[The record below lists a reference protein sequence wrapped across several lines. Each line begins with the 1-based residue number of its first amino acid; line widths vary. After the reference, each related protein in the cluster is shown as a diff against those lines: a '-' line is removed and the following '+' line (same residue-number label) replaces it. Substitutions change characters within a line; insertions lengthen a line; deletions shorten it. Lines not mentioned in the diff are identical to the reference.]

1 MKPLF
6 GGLVC
11 SSLLLVQSAVGQA
24 EGAGEFA
31 PEKAEPAV
39 TYGTLAGFPLPKTIV
54 FSVGPDEIIADAQEW
69 QRHGVNAFFL
79 DFVARNWSSDVWAAD
94 GEPWTIGASDKT
106 FQKTKQAAAVARRL
120 GSEVFLKVA
129 FDHPFEWFNDTAWI
143 QIENN
148 FRQFAIFAR
157 DSGCHGIALD
167 IEYIGEQ
174 YDYGWSG
181 YDYHGYT
188 RADLLKKVQER
199 MAGVARVLYQEFPAM
214 ILLTFPE
221 SGLSLGTA
229 IQVAW
234 IEEAARRQAPGGVHY
249 CTESTYRN
257 PNVRFMLGHAALC
270 NELFHRLLSPR
281 AWRYWQER
289 CSIAAGVWPLGFD
302 YQDTHNPGLSV
313 EEFRQGLAGSL
324 MVSRRY
330 NWIYSHNSR
339 EQLLGRK
346 LEVYTN
352 GVDVRPYLAVMAERQ
367 VITVPKY
374 VALAK
379 EIRALRLRDYSG
391 DFGVTPCVSL
401 VGPADTPSVRLVRA
415 DYRDAREQEAGWR
428 LALEAFHG
436 GESQFREHYGT
447 VTDWLLVGP
456 FASDDRLAAHFAV
469 LPPELSSDPHAE
481 YGGMNGQVH
490 WQEHHQIGPHTS
502 VDLTQV
508 FQPTER
514 VCAYALCFV
523 SSPVE
528 QEAQLRFASNDAG
541 KVWLGGRLVHDYP
554 REGSAEMDRDIVP
567 IHLPK
572 GTTPILLKITNNLHN
587 WGFFFRLTDSQGR
600 LLKNVKF
607 SLSPG

>member
-1 MKPLF
+1 MK
-6 GGLVC
+6 
-11 SSLLLVQSAVGQA
+11 LLLAVLWCTGLLIVPAAVVQAWEPA
-24 EGAGEFA
+24 NWD
-31 PEKAEPAV
+31 PTKAEPGT
-39 TYGTLAGFPLPKTIV
+39 TYGTLPGFPLPKTIV
-54 FSVGPDEIIADAQEW
+54 FSVGPDEIIADAQQW
-69 QRHGVNAFFL
+69 RQHGVSAFFL
-79 DFVARNWSSDVWAAD
+79 DFVARDWSSDVWAAD

-106 FQKTKQAAAVARRL
+106 FQKTKRATAVARRL

-129 FDHPFEWFNDTAWI
+129 FDHPFEWFNDTAWK
-143 QIENN
+143 QIHNN
-148 FRQFAIFAR
+148 FRQFGIFAR
-157 DSGCHGIALD
+157 DSGCHGLALD
-167 IEYIGEQ
+167 IEYIGQQ
-174 YDYGWSG
+174 YNYAWSG
-181 YDYHGYT
+181 YDYKGYT

-199 MAGVARVLYQEFPAM
+199 MTAVVRALYQEFPDM
-214 ILLTFPE
+214 IFLTFPE

-257 PNVRFMLGHAALC
+257 PNIRYMLGQGALC

-281 AWRYWQER
+281 AWKYWQAR
-289 CSIAAGVWPLGFD
+289 CSIAAGVWPLGYD
-302 YQDTHNPGLSV
+302 YQDTHNPGMSV

-352 GVDVRPYLAVMAERQ
+352 GVDVRPYLAVLAERQ

-374 VALAK
+374 AALAD
-379 EIRALRLRDYSG
+379 EIRALRLRDYSA
-391 DFGVTPCVSL
+391 DLGVTPWMSL

-415 DYRDAREQEAGWR
+415 DDRDAREQETGWR
-428 LALEAFHG
+428 LALEYFHG
-436 GESQFREHYGT
+436 GESRFREHYGP

-456 FASDDRLAAHFAV
+456 FPSDDRLSAHNAV
-469 LPPELSSDPHAE
+469 LPPERDPDPRAE
-481 YGGMNGQVH
+481 YDGMNGKVR
-490 WQEHHQIGPHTS
+490 WQKHHEAGPNVS
-502 VDLTQV
+502 VDLTRV
-508 FQPTER
+508 FQLTER

-523 SSPVE
+523 SSPLD

-554 REGSAEMDRDIVP
+554 REGTAELDRDVVP
-567 IHLPK
+567 VHLAK

-587 WGFFFRLTDSQGR
+587 WGFVFRLTDPQGR
-600 LLKNVKF
+600 PLKNVKF
-607 SLSPG
+607 SLSPE